1 MNSINHTINNSLL
14 SSLEES
20 SSASN
25 LIPFFLQKLSE
36 AMESGANVYSCCI
49 FIFIFII
56 SLLEEASDIVL
67 FTVSASVLLLCSLSS
82 LDSRQARCN
91 IDLLWYY
98 TRVMP
103 GNISTLLYISGTQCI
118 EILDILLH
126 CFFTFC

>member
-1 MNSINHTINNSLL
+1 
-14 SSLEES
+14 
-20 SSASN
+20 
-25 LIPFFLQKLSE
+25 
-36 AMESGANVYSCCI
+36 MESGANVYFCCI
-49 FIFIFII
+49 FIFII
-56 SLLEEASDIVL
+56 SFLEEASDIVL
-67 FTVSASVLLLCSLSS
+67 FTVSASVLLCSLSS

-103 GNISTLLYISGTQCI
+103 GNSSTLLYISGTQCI

>member
-14 SSLEES
+14 SSLEET

-25 LIPFFLQKLSE
+25 L
-36 AMESGANVYSCCI
+36 MESGANVYSCCI
-49 FIFIFII
+49 FIFII
-56 SLLEEASDIVL
+56 SFLEEASDIVL

-103 GNISTLLYISGTQCI
+103 GNSSTLLYISGTQCI